1 MKKRKLKLYIR
12 IFIAFFIFI
21 LSGCTTFKG
30 SYPYQSSKPS
40 KKYPSEKL
48 DTAPSGL
55 SKKNGEPVATMR
67 PYMVLGKEYYPT
79 VVSVGDT
86 TTGRAS
92 WYGSDFHGKSTSNGE
107 GYDMHAM
114 TAAHKTLPMN
124 TVVRVT
130 NLANNRATVVRIND
144 RGPFVASRIIDLS
157 FAAAK
162 EIDLVGKGS
171 SDVLLEVLGFEPSGT
186 KSIDFSSMAA
196 GPRQEVL
203 SSFAVQIG
211 AFTQINGALSTQK
224 KYASFHG
231 YSAIIKDSQY
241 NNDKLFRI
249 WLRGFRSE
257 AEARDFIAKGY
268 FDGQFIT
275 RE

>member
-1 MKKRKLKLYIR
+1 MYIR
-12 IFIAFFIFI
+12 FFLAVLILT

-30 SYPYQSSKPS
+30 SYPYQSQKPS
-40 KKYPSEKL
+40 KKYPSENL
-48 DTAPSGL
+48 DNAPSGL
-55 SKKNGEPVATMR
+55 KKKNGESVASMR
-67 PYMVLGKEYYPT
+67 PYTVFGKEYYPT
-79 VVSVGDT
+79 VVNVGDT
-86 TTGRAS
+86 SSGRAS
-92 WYGSDFHGKSTSNGE
+92 WYGSDFHGKPTSSGE
-107 GYDMHAM
+107 GYDMYAM

-124 TVVRVT
+124 TVVKVT
-130 NLANNRATVVRIND
+130 NLENNRVTVVRIND
-144 RGPFVASRIIDLS
+144 RGPFVESRIIDLS
-157 FAAAK
+157 LSAAK

-171 SDVLLEVLGFEPSGT
+171 SQVRLEVLGFEPTGY
-186 KSIDFSSMAA
+186 KSIDYTAMAA

-203 SSFAVQIG
+203 NSFAVQIG
-211 AFTQINGALSTQK
+211 AFSKINGALETQK
-224 KYASFHG
+224 KYVSFNG
-231 YSAIIKDSQY
+231 YSAIIKDSEY

>member
-1 MKKRKLKLYIR
+1 MYIR
-12 IFIAFFIFI
+12 FFLGLLVLII
-21 LSGCTTFKG
+21 SGCTTFKG
-30 SYPYQSSKPS
+30 AYPYQSTKPS
-40 KKYPSEKL
+40 KKYPSEIL
-48 DTAPSGL
+48 DNIPSGL
-55 SKKNGEPVATMR
+55 KKKNGEAVASMR
-67 PYMVLGKEYYPT
+67 PYTVMGKEYYPT
-79 VVSVGDT
+79 IVNVGDT
-86 TTGRAS
+86 SSGRAS

-107 GYDMHAM
+107 GYDMYAM

-144 RGPFVASRIIDLS
+144 RGPFVESRIIDLS

-162 EIDLVGKGS
+162 EIELVGKGS
-171 SDVLLEVLGFEPSGT
+171 SEVRLEVLGFEPTGLR
-186 KSIDFSSMAA
+186 SIDYTAMAA

-203 SSFAVQIG
+203 TSFAVQIG
-211 AFTQINGALSTQK
+211 AFANINGAVETQK

-268 FDGQFIT
+268 FNGQFIT